1 MKSATYATE
10 QNNSKR
16 EVYNTVLLQE
26 TRKTSNQQPIL
37 ITKPT
42 REK

>member
-26 TRKTSNQQPIL
+26 KRKTSKQQPIL
-37 ITKPT
+37 ITKAT